1 MVPKEREKRAV
12 GKQTRRKKS
21 KGSEYE
27 QNKDEEKRKRQ
38 RKERWQR
45 LHQGYWQSAWYRLS
59 ITEQAEGSILTHP
72 WISPIQVLKLLEPS
86 SHPTCF
92 HLCLSLSREE

>member
-38 RKERWQR
+38 RKRLFCRNKRHWERFLWQAHLLAELCAGVR
-45 LHQGYWQSAWYRLS
+45 HCVLQLS
-59 ITEQAEGSILTHP
+59 G
-72 WISPIQVLKLLEPS
+72 K
-86 SHPTCF
+86 SHD
-92 HLCLSLSREE
+92 